1 MTISQASIN
10 TIMILEE
17 TIHTRW
23 VNRVLILCSDNDQ
36 CNDIHHVLSLLDYSV
51 ELIVL
56 NDVYDERKRYY
67 SSIEK
72 LRNGT
77 SKVLVTTPDTMSIIQ
92 KNMDTFLH
100 FDVVL

>member
-17 TIHTRW
+17 TIR
-23 VNRVLILCSDNDQ
+23 NRLINRALILCSDNIQ
-36 CNDIHHVLSLLDYSV
+36 CSDIRHVLSLLDYSV
-51 ELIVL
+51 ETIVL
-56 NDVYDERKRYY
+56 DDIYDERKHYY
-67 SSIEK
+67 SSIER
-72 LRNGT
+72 LRNGE
-77 SKVLVTTPDTMSIIQ
+77 SKVLVTTPDAMSIIQ